1 MSFLQTLIFG
11 SISGLTILLGLPLAR
26 LRPDAKKHI
35 AFLNAMAIGILLFL
49 FYDVLKDATAPIGTT
64 LDKHNIQNA
73 SILVGSLIV
82 GFSVGL
88 MRVGNLGIM
97 YGAGGD

>member
-26 LRPDAKKHI
+26 LRPDTKKHI

-49 FYDVLKDATAPIGTT
+49 FYDV
-64 LDKHNIQNA
+64 
-73 SILVGSLIV
+73 S
-82 GFSVGL
+82 
-88 MRVGNLGIM
+88 GN
-97 YGAGGD
+97 